1 MSYTKIGA
9 LPTHR
14 YIWVDSTFTH
24 EEPCGLVEA
33 MWVGLTAIPGR
44 AWGINVILRDGG
56 ALYRNIPP
64 HAVAFRD
71 SVDDWEIGEAQLWDC
86 YSYDFAVLQNP
97 ILRGLEVSVYVAGM
111 VLLGEYLFS
120 TTHLHDGWS
129 DAPEQDKEF
138 IFVALNNGR
147 LTIQPTNRVRF
158 IDQSYTTDTLPKLK
172 LQTETYS
179 CEKAQI
185 ATTTS

>member
-1 MSYTKIGA
+1 MNYTKIGA

-14 YIWVDSTFTH
+14 YIWVDSYYTH
-24 EEPCGLVEA
+24 EEPVGLVEA

-64 HAVAFRD
+64 HAVAFSED
-71 SVDDWEIGEAQLWDC
+71 TVEDDWTLADAQLWDC
-86 YSYDFAVLQNP
+86 YSYNFAVLQNS
-97 ILRGLEVSVYVAGM
+97 ILREMEVCVRISGM
-111 VLLGEYLFS
+111 LLNGKYLFS
-120 TTHLHDGWS
+120 TAHLHDGWS

-138 IFVALNNGR
+138 IFVQLNCGR

-158 IDQSYTTDTLPKLK
+158 IDQSYITDTLPKLK
-172 LQTETYS
+172 LQTEIHS
-179 CEKAQI
+179 CEK
-185 ATTTS
+185 TTTTVC

>member
-1 MSYTKIGA
+1 MNYTKIGA
-9 LPTHR
+9 LQTHR
-14 YIWVDSTFTH
+14 YIWVDSNYTH

-64 HAVAFRD
+64 HAVSFTAGPGQEWII
-71 SVDDWEIGEAQLWDC
+71 SEAQLWDC
-86 YSYDFAVLQNP
+86 YSYHFSVLQNP
-97 ILRGLEVSVYVAGM
+97 IMRGMQVSVRIEDK
-111 VLLGEYLFS
+111 VLHGEYLFS
-120 TTHLHDGWS
+120 TAHLHDGWS

-138 IFVALNNGR
+138 IFVKLNNGR

-158 IDQSYTTDTLPKLK
+158 IDHSFVTEELPRLK
-172 LQTETYS
+172 LQETVYS
-179 CEKAQI
+179 CEQ
-185 ATTTS
+185 

>member
-1 MSYTKIGA
+1 MNYTKIGA

-14 YIWVDSTFTH
+14 YIWVDSEYTH

-64 HAVAFRD
+64 HAVAFSEDAAPWCIRA
-71 SVDDWEIGEAQLWDC
+71 AQLWDC
-86 YSYDFAVLQNP
+86 YSYDFTVLQSP
-97 ILRGLEVSVYVAGM
+97 ILRGLEVIVVWEDK
-111 VLLGEYLFS
+111 VLYGEYMFS
-120 TTHLHDGWS
+120 VTHMHDGWS
-129 DAPEQDKEF
+129 DSPDQDKEF
-138 IFVALNNGR
+138 IFVKLLNGR

-158 IDQSYTTDTLPKLK
+158 IDRSYTTGALPKLK
-172 LQTETYS
+172 LQTEIYS
-179 CEKAQI
+179 CEE
-185 ATTTS
+185 TTTTAR